1 MFEYSRFLKGVH
13 YSVTLLNVGSV
24 GAVVLIAMVEILGQG
39 ACIPPCGETRCL
51 YSLLWTNKVTVFP
64 LVEKQGHLQLYG
76 F

>member
-1 MFEYSRFLKGVH
+1 VVDDKHYIAAMIVFASTFLQAAIYIFLRFLKGVH

-51 YSLLWTNKVTVFP
+51 YSLL
-64 LVEKQGHLQLYG
+64 
-76 F
+76 